1 MFIKKINM
9 LRYTILLL
17 PVLLF
22 ADNKKMHDE
31 DPKNRPHNTLG
42 FGVLGSVYIN
52 DDQIFITSEKT
63 RSPGFNVTC
72 WLI

>member
-1 MFIKKINM
+1 M

-52 DDQIFITSEKT
+52 DENTESLPGYHLTSGIITS
-63 RSPGFNVTC
+63 
-72 WLI
+72 

>member
-52 DDQIFITSEKT
+52 DDQIFIGQTGST
-63 RSPGFNVTC
+63 LNNGSVF
-72 WLI
+72 IY

>member
-1 MFIKKINM
+1 MNM
-9 LRYTILLL
+9 LKYIILFL

-42 FGVLGSVYIN
+42 FGVLGSGPVAPSGQY
-52 DDQIFITSEKT
+52 TLEK
-63 RSPGFNVTC
+63 V
-72 WLI
+72 L